1 MSRVPKQRRPKKKRP
16 RRPPPEPLPPPE
28 GLPRVAIVGRPNV
41 GKSTLFNTWSG
52 RRRSIVSATPGTTRD
67 RLSAVVVADRPDGGE
82 VTLELV
88 DTGGLGVVDAEVI
101 ATEITRQIKTAIAEA
116 DVIIL
121 LLDVRTGLLPL
132 DREVAD
138 VIRRSEKPVVVA
150 ANKCETEALDLEAAN
165 FASLGLG
172 EPVPVSA
179 ESRRNL
185 DELRERVAGL
195 LPELEPPPEP
205 AEDAPP
211 RIAVVGRRNAGKS
224 TFVNALAG
232 SERVVVSELPGTT
245 RDTVDVSVE
254 VEGKAL
260 VVVDTAGLGRKHEG
274 KSAADHFSLSASR
287 RAIERSEAVLL
298 LVDAR
303 TRVGTVEREIA
314 KVIGESCRPAV
325 IVVNKWDLVQGAD
338 GDTDEPA
345 DAKKGPS
352 PGDYTAYIARKLGS
366 LSFAPIVFAS
376 ALAGD
381 RVVEAA
387 GLAAE
392 LAMTARRRHPTSALN
407 RMLGSALKER
417 SPSSPRGRLPR
428 AYYATQTGAT
438 PPTVTVFVNDPA
450 RFNAPYV
457 KFLTNRFR
465 EYWDGEGGEEGEG
478 EVPVRVILRARPRG

>member
-1 MSRVPKQRRPKKKRP
+1 
-16 RRPPPEPLPPPE
+16 LPPPE
-28 GLPRVAIVGRPNV
+28 GLPRVAVVGRPNV

-52 RRRSIVSATPGTTRD
+52 RRRAIVSATPGTTRD
-67 RLSAVVVADRPDGGE
+67 RLSAVVAADRPDGRE
-82 VTLELV
+82 ATFELV

-101 ATEITRQIKTAIAEA
+101 AREITHQIETAIAEA
-116 DVIIL
+116 DVIVF
-121 LLDVRTGLLPL
+121 LLDARAGLLPL

-138 VIRRSEKPVVVA
+138 VMRRSEKPVVVA
-150 ANKCETEALDLEAAN
+150 VNKCETEALDLEAAN

-185 DELRERVAGL
+185 GELRERVAAL
-195 LPELEPPPEP
+195 LPESEPPPEP
-205 AEDAPP
+205 EEDAPP
-211 RIAVVGRRNAGKS
+211 RIALVGRRNVGKS

-245 RDTVDVSVE
+245 RDAVDVRVE

-260 VVVDTAGLGRKHEG
+260 VVVDTAGLGRRREG
-274 KSAADHFSLSASR
+274 RSAPDHFSLSASR
-287 RAIERSEAVLL
+287 RAIERSEAALL

-303 TRVGTVEREIA
+303 ARVGTVEREIA

-325 IVVNKWDLVQGAD
+325 IVVNKWDLIEGGDEAADEGAD
-338 GDTDEPA
+338 EDAEESA

-352 PGDYTAYIARKLGS
+352 PDGYAKYLARKLGS

-376 ALAGD
+376 ALTGE

-407 RMLGSALKER
+407 RMLGSALRER
-417 SPSSPRGRLPR
+417 SPPNPRGRFPR
-428 AYYATQTGAT
+428 AYYATQTGVT

-450 RFNAPYV
+450 RFDAPYV
-457 KFLTNRFR
+457 KFLANRFR
-465 EYWDGEGGEEGEG
+465 EYWDGEGGEDGEG
-478 EVPVRVILRARPRG
+478 EVPVRVLLKARPRA